1 MANEVKGID
10 RPLKDILATA
20 LVSYYQIPDYQRPYQ
35 WTEKNCEKLLDDL
48 FEDYEED
55 RESDYFCGSLVLVK
69 SDPDSKTETYDIV
82 DGQQRLSTFILL
94 AKVLTTLYN
103 NEVLNNK
110 TSKDFLEKSLGDTDG
125 EKRKRLTFSAI
136 GLNAK
141 DDFQDTL
148 DFFDNLDASKGK
160 NSKINDP
167 SKGKNSKINDPSKGK
182 NSKINDPSKGKNSK
196 INDPSKGKN
205 NYLKNAICLINYLR
219 EKEIESINDFIRWLY
234 FKVTFIKTTCT
245 NISMALRI
253 FSVLNARGLPLHAI
267 DVFKVEL
274 LKKLAKEKDQEE
286 FVSRWNALRQKCS
299 ENKSKFPK
307 RKENKREKNAA
318 EILFSWYLIYLNPVT
333 SGKSM
338 EERLADQFERLNKP
352 PLEYLKDIENF
363 YNAYCKVLEMQDR
376 HAHLLSYLA
385 SDFWRVILCTS
396 ILHHYSP
403 QDIETLKEL
412 LVKFYYQD
420 WVAGQTKST
429 RSQTCCNIII
439 ALKEK
444 KSVEHIASIVKK
456 YFKDKNITQRFKEN
470 LQDSN
475 LYTKFYFAGKSAKKN
490 SWLKP
495 ILILVEY
502 FVSDDS
508 CPKRIQMDKNLHVEH
523 ILPQQ
528 PGSSSQWVKDFSEEE
543 RGLYTH
549 SLANLTLLGG
559 KKNTQASNKDFK
571 EKKEIY
577 MGNAVK
583 LGKDK
588 RGREK
593 TFKVMTCYKM
603 TIDIAHKYT
612 EWTPKS
618 LEKRKEELIKI
629 IESVLT
635 L

>member
-1 MANEVKGID
+1 MANEVKGVD
-10 RPLKDILATA
+10 RPLKNILATA

-48 FEDYEED
+48 FSSYEYYKG
-55 RESDYFCGSLVLVK
+55 SGYFCGSLVLIVINT
-69 SDPDSKTETYDIV
+69 DSETNAETYDIV

-94 AKVLTTLYN
+94 AKVLATLYDKD
-103 NEVLNNK
+103 LSP
-110 TSKDFLEKSLGDTDG
+110 TSRELLEKSLGDIDG
-125 EKRKRLTFSAI
+125 EKRERLHFNAM

-141 DDFQDTL
+141 DDFAYALEHFNDSQ
-148 DFFDNLDASKGK
+148 ASKNK
-160 NSKINDP
+160 NN
-167 SKGKNSKINDPSKGK
+167 
-182 NSKINDPSKGKNSK
+182 
-196 INDPSKGKN
+196 KN
-205 NYLKNAICLINYLR
+205 NYLKNAICLKNYLK
-219 EKEIESINDFIRWLY
+219 EKEIKDINDFIKWLY
-234 FKVTFIKTTCT
+234 FKVVFIKTTCP
-245 NISMALRI
+245 NVSMALRI

-274 LKKLAKEKDQEE
+274 LKKLANKKDQEE
-286 FVSRWNALRQKCS
+286 FVSRWSALHQKCS
-299 ENKSKFPK
+299 GNESKFPK
-307 RKENKREKNAA
+307 RKENKREKNAT
-318 EILFSWYLIYLNPVT
+318 ETLFSWYLTYLNPVT

-352 PLEYLKDIENF
+352 PLEYFKGVEDF
-363 YNAYCKVLEMQDR
+363 YNAYGEVLEMQDR

-385 SDFWRVILCTS
+385 SDFWRIILCTS

-403 QDIETLKEL
+403 QDIEALKEL
-412 LVKFYYQD
+412 LVKFYYQN
-420 WVAGQTKST
+420 WVAEQTEPKK
-429 RSQTCCNIII
+429 QTNCNIIK

-444 KSVEHIASIVKK
+444 QSVESIASIVKEYLDYHK
-456 YFKDKNITQRFKEN
+456 ITQDFKKN
-470 LQDSN
+470 LQDSK
-475 LYTKFYFAGKSAKKN
+475 LYEQHKKASKN
-490 SWLKP
+490 SWLRP

-502 FVSDDS
+502 FMSDDPR
-508 CPKRIQMDKNLHVEH
+508 PKRIQKDDYHIEH

-528 PGSSSQWVKDFSEEE
+528 PGSSSQWMKDFSEEE
-543 RGLYTH
+543 RELYTH

-559 KKNTQASNKDFK
+559 TKNTQASNLDFK

-593 TFKVMTCYKM
+593 PFKAMTCYKM
-603 TIDIAHKYT
+603 TIDVAQYT

-618 LEKRKEELIKI
+618 LEKRKEELIKR